1 MGKQNE
7 ASDYAK
13 LIILTVFYFHQL
25 LVIGAPA
32 QLSGSSNNFVDVVH
46 NPKCPLLLDTP
57 GVNFVKQPRILV
69 SRRSHEF
76 ACQHVAE
83 CVITTTP
90 PETNVYWYA
99 NSELVDVATQQ
110 DFTIHPLDGNSFV
123 QNPIMGGSETT
134 YRICID
140 EFMKPNKLNTFK
152 CRIESA
158 CDHSLAKESQVMTV
172 RVNENWELENN
183 SAMAQKAPLI
193 TMITSTRMEIA
204 GNLLKF
210 FCRASGN
217 PKPKISWKVIDD
229 EIESVYHSLK
239 NYPYIYK
246 MNDGSVVIDSSKTDL
261 ASISLECRAQNEFGI
276 DRATST
282 MLLLA
287 REE

>member
-1 MGKQNE
+1 MGKQVSE
-7 ASDYAK
+7 FGK
-13 LIILTVFYFHQL
+13 LVILAVLYCHQL

-32 QLSGSSNNFVDVVH
+32 QLSGSLNNLVDVVH
-46 NPKCPLLLDTP
+46 NRKCPLLLDTA
-57 GVNFVKQPRILV
+57 GVNFSKQPRILV
-69 SRRSHEF
+69 SRRSHAF

-110 DFTIHPLDGNSFV
+110 DFTIHSLDENSFV
-123 QNPIMGGSETT
+123 QTAIMGGSETT

-152 CRIESA
+152 CRVESA
-158 CDHSLAKESQVMTV
+158 CDASLAKESQVMTV
-172 RVNENWELENN
+172 RVDENWKLENN
-183 SAMAQKAPLI
+183 PAMAQKAPLI
-193 TMITSTRMEIA
+193 TMITSTRMEIS

-217 PKPKISWKVIDD
+217 PKPEISWEVMDE
-229 EIESVYHSLK
+229 EIEGVYHSLED
-239 NYPYIYK
+239 YPYIYK
-246 MNDGSVVIDSSKTDL
+246 MNDGSVVIDSSKTNL
-261 ASISLECRAQNEFGI
+261 ATISLECRAQNEFGI

-287 REE
+287 GEE